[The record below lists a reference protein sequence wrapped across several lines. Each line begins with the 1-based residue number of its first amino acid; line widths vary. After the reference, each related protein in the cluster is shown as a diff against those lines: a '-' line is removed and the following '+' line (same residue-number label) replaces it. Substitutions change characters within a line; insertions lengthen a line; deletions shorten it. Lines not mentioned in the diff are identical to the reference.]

1 LIKGTIYQ
9 KQITMVNIYALNVIA
24 CNFIRQIE
32 IVLDIKAQIDPKT
45 IIMGDF
51 DVPLINK

>member
-1 LIKGTIYQ
+1 
-9 KQITMVNIYALNVIA
+9 MVNIYALNVIA